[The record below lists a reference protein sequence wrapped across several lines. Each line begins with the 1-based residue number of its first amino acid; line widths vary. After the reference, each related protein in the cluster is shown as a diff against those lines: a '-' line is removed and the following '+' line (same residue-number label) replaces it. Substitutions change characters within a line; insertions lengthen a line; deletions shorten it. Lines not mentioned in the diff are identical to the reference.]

1 MTFLQDLRSAT
12 RSAQT
17 NPYFASYIQNATNDV
32 SQIASVSRV
41 PSDVPLETLVALSTF
56 RPTTSPGTVTQTSPQ
71 NIQSVQ
77 DAIRARLQA
86 SNINITNLSNFVP
99 SIAGNA
105 IQTRG
110 NPTANDR
117 RVNGVVRGL
126 NARQRVLAGLDPK
139 TRKLVEDLEDL
150 KKLRELQAKLEAIAA
165 RLEQEIAKYTGI
177 FNAIVNGPDAIASA
191 FLTSLINKIELLERS
206 YTSAKNLILLVKK
219 TIENTVRAI
228 TKALFKDIPQ
238 SIARIRTGFDALTK
252 ILKLPE
258 ISLRL
263 RFPKRP
269 KFPRMNW
276 TIGDFYQKYR
286 KAFETLK
293 QKNSQFY
300 QKALDTAIQ
309 QSGVEIIDPNKDKI
323 QQGLTKARNA
333 LKEARAQLQARQAVR
348 NEAINRART
357 QLIDNIRKTTQVTER
372 ERERIARG
380 DTGLQRNAKNA
391 IARAQARLAD
401 IAGRRLYLTPEE
413 QRIIQPSSRVAG
425 STTNAFGDLSYS
437 INGRIVVTP
446 DGRTVYKDRRT
457 DKLYVIQSPQDRVRE
472 LTATSVNRLQANAQ
486 EFTAGIGTINTAIAT
501 AAEVQATMNSKVL
514 KAEFGIN
521 LLQEAQNVNNIT
533 REARQSTN
541 QVTQQ
546 QNPVLA
552 DEFTIDAETRTV
564 TTITRRLSAS
574 EATNQATAYNRRTA
588 EFNGYTTPLTIRP
601 SGPKLLN
608 VSGQNIYELVLAI
621 TYKDFNRLNQARFEQ
636 LGQQQSAVA
645 FDRSTATVGTPIT
658 SVPASAPISVSPQ
671 VEVPTSQFVAAS
683 ATPRTQTP
691 PTRPRTSTPAPT
703 PPIATP
709 GFDIDQSQS
718 IFGTPRKLSVFE
730 IEALNNRL
738 NSPFISDEEKVRI
751 RQVLGVANQ
760 LPADLQ
766 LPQDP
771 ELEFSQE
778 ATRPNLSVTSAGNTA
793 KLSFNAGRV
802 SNIEYSLDN
811 GRTWTI
817 LNPPS
822 RAGDVVIRD
831 LDNGIYAAR
840 VRGIR
845 TDGTKTIPS
854 QPQAV
859 VIRTSQPVI
868 RRTEPATSTSVL
880 IIFDDSVTA
889 NDIKNYQFTTRSD
902 NSGWFNALPSNGR
915 GEAVSSPIVV
925 FGLEVDKTYTV
936 RIRAVYKDGTAGNP
950 SNQATF
956 NTFKTRQEG
965 GGLIA

>member
-1 MTFLQDLRSAT
+1 
-12 RSAQT
+12 
-17 NPYFASYIQNATNDV
+17 
-32 SQIASVSRV
+32 
-41 PSDVPLETLVALSTF
+41 
-56 RPTTSPGTVTQTSPQ
+56 
-71 NIQSVQ
+71 
-77 DAIRARLQA
+77 
-86 SNINITNLSNFVP
+86 
-99 SIAGNA
+99 
-105 IQTRG
+105 
-110 NPTANDR
+110 
-117 RVNGVVRGL
+117 L

-139 TRKLVEDLEDL
+139 TRKLVEDLQDL
-150 KKLRELQAKLEAIAA
+150 KRLRELQAKLEALAA
-165 RLEQEIAKYTGI
+165 RLEQEITKYTGI

-191 FLTSLINKIELLERS
+191 FLTTLIDKIDLLERS
-206 YTSAKNLILLVKK
+206 YTSVKNLVLLVKK
-219 TIENTVRAI
+219 TIENTVKAI

-238 SIARIRTGFDALTK
+238 SVARIRTGFDALRK

-276 TIGDFYQKYR
+276 TIPDFYQKYR

-300 QKALDTAIQ
+300 QKALDMAIQ
-309 QSGVEIIDPNKDKI
+309 QSGIEIIDPNKDKF

-437 INGRIVVTP
+437 VNDRIVVTP

-541 QVTQQ
+541 EVTQQ

-608 VSGQNIYELVLAI
+608 INGQNVYELVLAI
-621 TYKDFNRLNQARFEQ
+621 TYKDFNSLNQARFEQ
-636 LGQQQSAVA
+636 LGQQ
-645 FDRSTATVGTPIT
+645 
-658 SVPASAPISVSPQ
+658 
-671 VEVPTSQFVAAS
+671 
-683 ATPRTQTP
+683 
-691 PTRPRTSTPAPT
+691 
-703 PPIATP
+703 
-709 GFDIDQSQS
+709 
-718 IFGTPRKLSVFE
+718 
-730 IEALNNRL
+730 
-738 NSPFISDEEKVRI
+738 
-751 RQVLGVANQ
+751 
-760 LPADLQ
+760 
-766 LPQDP
+766 
-771 ELEFSQE
+771 
-778 ATRPNLSVTSAGNTA
+778 
-793 KLSFNAGRV
+793 
-802 SNIEYSLDN
+802 
-811 GRTWTI
+811 
-817 LNPPS
+817 
-822 RAGDVVIRD
+822 
-831 LDNGIYAAR
+831 
-840 VRGIR
+840 
-845 TDGTKTIPS
+845 
-854 QPQAV
+854 
-859 VIRTSQPVI
+859 
-868 RRTEPATSTSVL
+868 
-880 IIFDDSVTA
+880 
-889 NDIKNYQFTTRSD
+889 
-902 NSGWFNALPSNGR
+902 
-915 GEAVSSPIVV
+915 
-925 FGLEVDKTYTV
+925 
-936 RIRAVYKDGTAGNP
+936 
-950 SNQATF
+950 
-956 NTFKTRQEG
+956 
-965 GGLIA
+965 

>member
-32 SQIASVSRV
+32 SKIASVSRV

-56 RPTTSPGTVTQTSPQ
+56 RPITAPGTVTQTSPQ
-71 NIQSVQ
+71 NIQGVQ

-86 SNINITNLSNFVP
+86 SNVNITNLSNFVP

-117 RVNGVVRGL
+117 RVNGVLRGL

-139 TRKLVEDLEDL
+139 TRKLVEDLQDL
-150 KKLRELQAKLEAIAA
+150 KRLRELQAKLEALAA
-165 RLEQEIAKYTGI
+165 RLEQEIIKYTGI

-191 FLTSLINKIELLERS
+191 FLTSVINKIELLERS

-437 INGRIVVTP
+437 VNDRIVVTP

-541 QVTQQ
+541 EVTQQ

-608 VSGQNIYELVLAI
+608 VSGQNVYELVLAI
-621 TYKDFNRLNQARFEQ
+621 TYKNFNNLNQARLEQ

-683 ATPRTQTP
+683 ATPRT
-691 PTRPRTSTPAPT
+691 STPAPT

-738 NSPFISDEEKVRI
+738 ASPLISDEEKVRI
-751 RQVLGVANQ
+751 RQILGVANQ
-760 LPADLQ
+760 LPTDLQ
-766 LPQDP
+766 LPKDA

-778 ATRPNLSVTSAGNTA
+778 VTRPNLNVNLSGNTA
-793 KLSFNAGRV
+793 TLSFNARSNSDPRV
-802 SNIEYSLDN
+802 NVEYSLDN
-811 GRTWTI
+811 GNTWTAA
-817 LNPPS
+817 NPPRVS
-822 RAGDVVIRD
+822 GDIVIPN
-831 LDNGIYAAR
+831 LDTGIYAAR
-840 VRGIR
+840 IRGIR
-845 TDGTKTIPS
+845 ADGTTSISS
-854 QPQAV
+854 QP
-859 VIRTSQPVI
+859 
-868 RRTEPATSTSVL
+868 
-880 IIFDDSVTA
+880 
-889 NDIKNYQFTTRSD
+889 K
-902 NSGWFNALPSNGR
+902 
-915 GEAVSSPIVV
+915 PIVINISKPV
-925 FGLEVDKTYTV
+925 QKYYLMIQYLQYRYKCIKSKQQLETSLVH
-936 RIRAVYKDGTAGNP
+936 GTMHFLTMG
-950 SNQATF
+950 
-956 NTFKTRQEG
+956 KVIVK
-965 GGLIA
+965 L

>member
-1 MTFLQDLRSAT
+1 
-12 RSAQT
+12 
-17 NPYFASYIQNATNDV
+17 
-32 SQIASVSRV
+32 
-41 PSDVPLETLVALSTF
+41 
-56 RPTTSPGTVTQTSPQ
+56 
-71 NIQSVQ
+71 
-77 DAIRARLQA
+77 
-86 SNINITNLSNFVP
+86 
-99 SIAGNA
+99 
-105 IQTRG
+105 
-110 NPTANDR
+110 
-117 RVNGVVRGL
+117 L

-139 TRKLVEDLEDL
+139 TRKLVEDLQDL
-150 KKLRELQAKLEAIAA
+150 KRLRELQAKLEALAA
-165 RLEQEIAKYTGI
+165 RLEQEIIKYTGI

-191 FLTSLINKIELLERS
+191 FLTSVINKIELLERS

-437 INGRIVVTP
+437 VNDRIVVTP

-541 QVTQQ
+541 EVTQQ

-608 VSGQNIYELVLAI
+608 VSGQNVYELVLAI
-621 TYKDFNRLNQARFEQ
+621 TYKNFNNLNQARLEQ

-683 ATPRTQTP
+683 ATPRT
-691 PTRPRTSTPAPT
+691 STPAPT

-738 NSPFISDEEKVRI
+738 ASPLISDEEKVRI
-751 RQVLGVANQ
+751 RQILGVANQ
-760 LPADLQ
+760 LPTDLQ
-766 LPQDP
+766 LPKDA

-778 ATRPNLSVTSAGNTA
+778 VTRPNLNVNLSGNTA
-793 KLSFNAGRV
+793 TLSFNARSNSDPRV
-802 SNIEYSLDN
+802 NVEYSLDN
-811 GRTWTI
+811 GNTWTAA
-817 LNPPS
+817 NPPRVS
-822 RAGDVVIRD
+822 GDIVIPN
-831 LDNGIYAAR
+831 LDTGIYAAR
-840 VRGIR
+840 IRGIR
-845 TDGTKTIPS
+845 ADGTTSISS
-854 QPQAV
+854 QPKPI
-859 VIRTSQPVI
+859 VINISKPVI
-868 RRTEPATSTSVL
+868 FAIRPRTSTSAKIL
-880 IIFDDSVTA
+880 FDDTVSTVQ
-889 NDIKNYQFTTRSD
+889 IQVYQVKATTGNQPSAWYD
-902 NSGWFNALPSNGR
+902 ALPDDGQSDR
-915 GEAVSSPIVV
+915 KAIRSPIVV
-925 FGLEVDKTYTV
+925 YGLETDKPYTIA
-936 RIRAVYKDGTAGNP
+936 IRARYADGTFGNP
-950 SNQATF
+950 SNAITY
-956 NTFKTRQEG
+956 TPFKMASEG
-965 GGLIA
+965 GGVIA

>member
-1 MTFLQDLRSAT
+1 MTFLQDLGSAT

-32 SQIASVSRV
+32 SKIASVSRV

-56 RPTTSPGTVTQTSPQ
+56 RPTTAPGTVTQTSPQ
-71 NIQSVQ
+71 NIRGVQ

-86 SNINITNLSNFVP
+86 SNVNITNLSNFVP

-126 NARQRVLAGLDPK
+126 NARQRVLAGLDPR

-150 KKLRELQAKLEAIAA
+150 KKLRELQAKLEALAA
-165 RLEQEIAKYTGI
+165 RLEQEITKYTGI

-206 YTSAKNLILLVKK
+206 YTSAKNLLLLVKK
-219 TIENTVRAI
+219 TIENIVKAI

-286 KAFETLK
+286 KALETLK

-333 LKEARAQLQARQAVR
+333 LKEARAQLQARQSIR

-372 ERERIARG
+372 ERERIARA

-391 IARAQARLAD
+391 IARAQARLVD

-413 QRIIQPSSRVAG
+413 QRIIRPSSRVAG
-425 STTNAFGDLSYS
+425 STTNAFGDLPYTTEVTFITNPAYERLSSDIKIRIQAAVSANNETS
-437 INGRIVVTP
+437 IQELAEITGLSRDELFRVNLPTRSGGLIITTP

-472 LTATSVNRLQANAQ
+472 LTATSVNRLQANVQ

-533 REARQSTN
+533 REARQNTN

-574 EATNQATAYNRRTA
+574 EASNQATAYNRRTA

-608 VSGQNIYELVLAI
+608 VSGQNVYELVLAI
-621 TYKDFNRLNQARFEQ
+621 TYKDFNSLNQARFER
-636 LGQQQSAVA
+636 LGQQQSA
-645 FDRSTATVGTPIT
+645 AT
-658 SVPASAPISVSPQ
+658 
-671 VEVPTSQFVAAS
+671 
-683 ATPRTQTP
+683 
-691 PTRPRTSTPAPT
+691 
-703 PPIATP
+703 
-709 GFDIDQSQS
+709 
-718 IFGTPRKLSVFE
+718 
-730 IEALNNRL
+730 
-738 NSPFISDEEKVRI
+738 
-751 RQVLGVANQ
+751 
-760 LPADLQ
+760 
-766 LPQDP
+766 
-771 ELEFSQE
+771 
-778 ATRPNLSVTSAGNTA
+778 
-793 KLSFNAGRV
+793 
-802 SNIEYSLDN
+802 
-811 GRTWTI
+811 
-817 LNPPS
+817 
-822 RAGDVVIRD
+822 
-831 LDNGIYAAR
+831 
-840 VRGIR
+840 
-845 TDGTKTIPS
+845 
-854 QPQAV
+854 
-859 VIRTSQPVI
+859 
-868 RRTEPATSTSVL
+868 
-880 IIFDDSVTA
+880 
-889 NDIKNYQFTTRSD
+889 
-902 NSGWFNALPSNGR
+902 
-915 GEAVSSPIVV
+915 
-925 FGLEVDKTYTV
+925 
-936 RIRAVYKDGTAGNP
+936 
-950 SNQATF
+950 
-956 NTFKTRQEG
+956 
-965 GGLIA
+965 